1 VTEVFNVLTD
11 GSGRPLQNHV
21 VYITLRGEDG
31 NPFTQLGSE
40 VIQRRAEDT
49 DHDGRWTADLIPN
62 AEFEAE
68 GTYYHVEQRGKLPL
82 GVIAAEEHAWNFV
95 VPEFGGPY
103 PLRDVLIVAPSPGQ
117 PRPPLP
123 AHALGDHTDVDTTGE
138 VAGQVL
144 KFNGSAWVPAADN
157 TGGGGG
163 GGGGFE
169 MHQVIPAS
177 VVTVPHGL
185 GRRPAGVRLF
195 SDDWATEF
203 DEFAVHHQDV
213 NTLTVT
219 NDQLFTG
226 WVTVS

>member
-1 VTEVFNVLTD
+1 MTIIFNVLTD

-21 VYITLRGEDG
+21 VRISLRGEDG

-40 VIQRRAEDT
+40 VIQPVAEDT
-49 DHDGRWTADLIPN
+49 DHDGRWEADLVPN
-62 AEFEAE
+62 ALMEAE
-68 GTYYHVEQRGKLPL
+68 GTYYHVEQRGKLPR
-82 GVIAAEEHAWNFV
+82 GVIAPEEHDWDFV

-103 PLRDVLIVAPSPGQ
+103 PIRDVLIIAPSPGQ

-138 VAGQVL
+138 IAGRVL
-144 KFNGSAWVPAADN
+144 KFNGSAWVPAVDN

-163 GGGGFE
+163 TGTAFQ
-169 MHQVIPAS
+169 MQQVIPAN
-177 VVTVPHGL
+177 VTNVPHDL
-185 GRRPAGVRLF
+185 GYRPAGVKLF
-195 SDDWATEF
+195 TNDWATEL
-203 DEFAVHHQDV
+203 DEFAVTHLDE

-219 NDQLFTG
+219 TDQLFTG